1 MHECACFCVFLC
13 FFVRV
18 PACVCECLCV
28 CASVCVRIFVCLLLC
43 LSVSPHSFSLSFS
56 LTRSLSLSI
65 YLSFFPLSLSV
76 LPWLEECR
84 LATFLYVDG
93 IPLARRRLRRLRGP
107 LPHVHDASRRRR
119 LRVIGD
125 ATPAGD
131 AGDGAAVPVPLVGLS
146 PPRFS
151 QRGLVPVAYPRH
163 HRGGVSASTAPLR
176 RSENSR
182 PSMW

>member
-1 MHECACFCVFLC
+1 MCVHVSVCFCVSLC
-13 FFVRV
+13 EYLPVSVSVCVSVR
-18 PACVCECLCV
+18 P
-28 CASVCVRIFVCLLLC
+28 CASVYLYVCF
-43 LSVSPHSFSLSFS
+43 SVSLSPLIPSLSLS
-56 LTRSLSLSI
+56 LSLALSLSI

-131 AGDGAAVPVPLVGLS
+131 AG
-146 PPRFS
+146 
-151 QRGLVPVAYPRH
+151 Y
-163 HRGGVSASTAPLR
+163 AS
-176 RSENSR
+176 
-182 PSMW
+182 